1 MKDRNK
7 AAKSG
12 SSLPPCSEW
21 IPASTPPPM
30 GTWNVIVKGGN
41 YMISEA
47 IYMREPVPMMS
58 GATKPPGFYL
68 NMGGGNI
75 LDAEWVEW
83 WIPMPSLPNAER

>member
-1 MKDRNK
+1 M
-7 AAKSG
+7 
-12 SSLPPCSEW
+12 E
-21 IPASTPPPM
+21 
-30 GTWNVIVKGGN
+30 TWNVIVKGGD

-47 IYMREPVPMMS
+47 IYMREPVPMKS

-83 WIPMPSLPNAER
+83 WIPMPSLPNAKGMAPGSAVSGSESTNPADR

>member
-1 MKDRNK
+1 
-7 AAKSG
+7 
-12 SSLPPCSEW
+12 
-21 IPASTPPPM
+21 M

-58 GATKPPGFYL
+58 GATKSPGFYL

-83 WIPMPSLPNAER
+83 WIPMPSLPNAEHMDPPTQDSAPTETLQRVP